1 MPFDSSLGVS
11 TPGSA
16 SEVSPRVS
24 RRSFLSKAGAS
35 VVAASALPALLA
47 RGAAASSGKTDLTF
61 ALFQNPDTLDPAGT
75 SLVSTG
81 QVLASIFEPLMYYIP
96 AAGGSEHF
104 SGLAES
110 YTISRHATTYTF
122 KLRRGVTFHDG
133 TPFDA
138 SAVKATLDHI
148 VNPATK
154 AESELGS
161 LGPYKETRVLN
172 THTAQVV
179 FAQPNASF
187 INEMSTIYMSSPT
200 ALKKY
205 GSKYGEHPVGTGPF
219 IFQQFISGQQVTV
232 KRNPDYRWAPAPMH
246 HSGPAPLQN
255 ITFRVLS
262 DPSAQYDALQT
273 GELDVA
279 QSLNPPDVL
288 AAIASKRFAKFT
300 ADAAGLPYSLVL
312 NTKLAPTD
320 DIRVRQ
326 ALQYATNKAAII
338 RTLYKGLYEAAGS
351 VLTPATLGYERSQ
364 AIYNY
369 DPAKAAHLLNEA
381 GWTKGA
387 GGKRTKGGKPLSLSI
402 INATDFGFDNIT
414 QLLQSQFQAVGV
426 QSAISDQAFPAVNA
440 TYEKG
445 VMNLSDWFYADVDP
459 SFLSVLFACDN
470 IGSKGTGFNT
480 ARICS
485 ASVDNA
491 LVRADGLTNTSQRA
505 AAYSAIATNLMKQ
518 AVALPI
524 YDLRYIYVG
533 PSTMKGIQFT
543 RDGTPLFHAV
553 TL

>member
-1 MPFDSSLGVS
+1 MLFDDSPDASPGADRGSSL
-11 TPGSA
+11 
-16 SEVSPRVS
+16 RVS

-35 VVAASALPALLA
+35 VVAASAVPAILA
-47 RGAAASSGKTDLTF
+47 HGAAASSGQTELTF

-75 SLVSTG
+75 SLVSTN
-81 QVLASIFEPLMYYIP
+81 QVLSSIFEPLMYYIP
-96 AAGGSEHF
+96 AAGGSGHF
-104 SGLAES
+104 PGLAER
-110 YTISRHATTYTF
+110 YTISHNATRYTF
-122 KLRRGVTFHDG
+122 KLRHGVTFHDG

-161 LGPYKETRVLN
+161 LGPYKETHILN
-172 THTAQVV
+172 KYTAEVV

-187 INEMSTIYMSSPT
+187 INEMSTIYISSPT

-219 IFQQFISGQQVTV
+219 IFQQFINGQQATV
-232 KRNPDYRWAPAPMH
+232 KRNPAYRWAPAPMH
-246 HSGPAPLQN
+246 HSGPPPLQN

-262 DPSAQYDALQT
+262 DPTAQYDALQT

-288 AAIASKRFAKFT
+288 AAIATKRFAKFT

-312 NTKLAPTD
+312 NTRLAPTD

-338 RTLYKGLYEAAGS
+338 RTLYKGLYEAANS
-351 VLTPATLGYERSQ
+351 VLTPATLGYDRSQ

-369 DPAKAAHLLNEA
+369 DPAKAAHLLDEA
-381 GWTKGA
+381 GWKKGA
-387 GGKRTKGGKPLSLSI
+387 GGKRTKGGKQLNLSI

-414 QLLQSQFQAVGV
+414 QLLQSQFQAVGA
-426 QSAISDQAFPAVNA
+426 QSAITDEAFPAVNA

-459 SFLSVLFACDN
+459 SFLSVLFDCDN
-470 IGSKGTGFNT
+470 IGTKGTGFNT

-485 ASVDNA
+485 TGVDSSLLKAN
-491 LVRADGLTNTSQRA
+491 GLTNTSQRA
-505 AAYSAIATNLMKQ
+505 AAYSAIAKHLMKQ
-518 AVALPI
+518 AVAIPI

-533 PSTMKGIQFT
+533 PSTMKGVQFT